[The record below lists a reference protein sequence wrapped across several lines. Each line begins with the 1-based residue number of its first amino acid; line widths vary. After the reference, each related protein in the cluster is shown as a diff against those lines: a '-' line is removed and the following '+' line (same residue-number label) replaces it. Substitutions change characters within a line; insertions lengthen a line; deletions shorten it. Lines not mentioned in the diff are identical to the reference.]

1 MSPGQLRRRVLTL
14 LGKPREPWE
23 IAIDASTPQYKVTP
37 QQALTVLINLEQ
49 EDRAKQVGRTWV
61 RVAAAQQYQR
71 ASSAFNW
78 RP

>member
-23 IAIDASTPQYKVTP
+23 IAICASTIQHPVTA
-37 QQALTVLINLEQ
+37 QQVLSTLVNLEQ
-49 EDRAKQVGRTWV
+49 EERAKQVGDKWERI
-61 RVAAAQQYQR
+61 AAVQQYQR
-71 ASSAFNW
+71 ANSAFNW